1 MPSRLPPRFIRYYP
15 TSPGY
20 YEKPKSKFKIGYL
33 IILIIGIFIGKSG
46 YDWTKVQEALK
57 IDQDL
62 QSKVEQSFQ
71 NKEYDRVI
79 QYSQEALN
87 LKLKTFWKDYG
98 SEETNYFNLAMA
110 WKAKGE
116 VDTAISYMQQALTL
130 SQQKYGEMND
140 FTQKAKQTL
149 DAFKA
154 LKTF

>member
-1 MPSRLPPRFIRYYP
+1 M
-15 TSPGY
+15 
-20 YEKPKSKFKIGYL
+20 PKSKFKIGYL

-98 SEETNYFNLAMA
+98 Y
-110 WKAKGE
+110 
-116 VDTAISYMQQALTL
+116 L
-130 SQQKYGEMND
+130 SRERGI
-140 FTQKAKQTL
+140 
-149 DAFKA
+149 
-154 LKTF
+154 